1 MEKLRQVSVNEFLAL
16 CRMQMAKGKSRFR
29 IFLPA
34 TKLPPIKA
42 YKTVVLE
49 DSVAGVFLKCFASPT
64 ETGGWVIRVQV
75 EEKPLNSLGEALKRI
90 TATNTK

>member
-1 MEKLRQVSVNEFLAL
+1 MEKLRQVSIAEFLAL
-16 CRMQMAKGKSRFR
+16 CRMQMARGKSKFR

-49 DSVAGVFLKCFASPT
+49 DSVVGVSLRCFASPT
-64 ETGGWVIRVQV
+64 ENGGWKIRVQV
-75 EEKPLNSLGEALKRI
+75 VEKPLNPLGEALEKVV
-90 TATNTK
+90 KKQQ